1 MAIATSR
8 DFNNWQDYG
17 VVFHA
22 DAEDQETGRRVIGTR
37 LTNPNLRQ
45 TEYNTPEHY
54 SIQIYNMG
62 VFLYEGIFIG
72 MPTVFHH
79 TGKVSTDWHG
89 FDKMNLS
96 PYILGL
102 VQAHGDYTGFHHVQL
117 VCSRD
122 LRNWIRLGERKPFID
137 TSPLGGGAYDTQTM
151 RGPSSPLER
160 GDELWFYYTGCKQ
173 YAFISSGNDPSY
185 EDYMPDAGAV
195 CLAVLRR
202 DGFMSLDADGQEGTL
217 LTQPFKVNGKELF
230 LNLDAEG
237 GELSVEILSL
247 NGAPLATSTNIRGN
261 HTAIQIQ
268 WKEGKLAE
276 LLGQKVYLRI
286 NLRQTQLYSYWFD

>member
-8 DFNNWQDYG
+8 DFNNWKDYG

-22 DAEDQETGRRVIGTR
+22 DAEDQEIGRRVIGAR

-79 TGKVSTDWHG
+79 TGKVSKDWYG
-89 FDKMNLS
+89 FDKINLS
-96 PYILGL
+96 PYISGL

-160 GDELWFYYTGCKQ
+160 GDELWFYYTG
-173 YAFISSGNDPSY
+173 
-185 EDYMPDAGAV
+185 V
-195 CLAVLRR
+195 
-202 DGFMSLDADGQEGTL
+202 
-217 LTQPFKVNGKELF
+217 
-230 LNLDAEG
+230 
-237 GELSVEILSL
+237 
-247 NGAPLATSTNIRGN
+247 
-261 HTAIQIQ
+261 
-268 WKEGKLAE
+268 
-276 LLGQKVYLRI
+276 
-286 NLRQTQLYSYWFD
+286 

>member
-22 DAEDQETGRRVIGTR
+22 DAEDQEIGRRVIGAR

-79 TGKVSTDWHG
+79 TGKVSKDWYG
-89 FDKMNLS
+89 FDKINLS
-96 PYILGL
+96 PYISGL

-160 GDELWFYYTGCKQ
+160 GDELWFYYTGYKQ

-230 LNLDAEG
+230 LNLDVEG
-237 GELSVEILSL
+237 GELSTEILSL
-247 NGAPLATSTNIRGN
+247 NGTPLAISTNIRGN

>member
-1 MAIATSR
+1 MT
-8 DFNNWQDYG
+8 F
-17 VVFHA
+17 
-22 DAEDQETGRRVIGTR
+22 
-37 LTNPNLRQ
+37 
-45 TEYNTPEHY
+45 
-54 SIQIYNMG
+54 
-62 VFLYEGIFIG
+62 
-72 MPTVFHH
+72 
-79 TGKVSTDWHG
+79 
-89 FDKMNLS
+89 
-96 PYILGL
+96 
-102 VQAHGDYTGFHHVQL
+102 
-117 VCSRD
+117 
-122 LRNWIRLGERKPFID
+122 RNWIRLGERKPFID
-137 TSPLGGGAYDTQTM
+137 TSPPGGGAYDTQTM

-160 GDELWFYYTGCKQ
+160 GNELWFYYTGCKQ

-195 CLAVLRR
+195 CLGVLRR
-202 DGFMSLDADGQEGTL
+202 DGFMSLDADRQEGTS
-217 LTQPFKVNGKELF
+217 LTQPFKINGKELF